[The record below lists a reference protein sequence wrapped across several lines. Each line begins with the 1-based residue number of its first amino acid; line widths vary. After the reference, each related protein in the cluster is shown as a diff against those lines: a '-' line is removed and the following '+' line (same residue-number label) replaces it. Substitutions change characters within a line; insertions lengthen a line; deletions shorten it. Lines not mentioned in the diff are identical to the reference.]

1 MPWVSNGSG
10 IIDQAST
17 FHLIGVVHNFCYIA
31 NSQETK
37 ASRDRTMLPVLD
49 SRFGFPF

>member
-17 FHLIGVVHNFCYIA
+17 FHLIGVVHSPLSLCYL
-31 NSQETK
+31 NLGLLK
-37 ASRDRTMLPVLD
+37 D
-49 SRFGFPF
+49 SRRKKERKQKKL